1 MFRNYSVAKYFLMI
15 LIPLVIS
22 LGNFQYL
29 VFNVGFYQ
37 KLYQKTGVYQTFS
50 DREIANYATDNL
62 LGYFRGKNALDH
74 NFFSTQAKLHLEDVR
89 NILKLTSNLFYLS
102 LATVLTISIILVFKK
117 HYRNLAT
124 SFFISSIITL
134 VFVGLLA
141 FGIFQVFDPI
151 FIKFHQIAFNN
162 NLWLF
167 PADDNL
173 IRLFPQQL
181 FILFANSLAS
191 NIIFSSAIIALV
203 SAILIKKVPK

>member
-15 LIPLVIS
+15 LIPLVII

-29 VFNVGFYQ
+29 VFNVCFYQ

-151 FIKFHQIAFNN
+151 FIKFHQGAFDN

>member
-1 MFRNYSVAKYFLMI
+1 MI
-15 LIPLVIS
+15 LIPLVII

-29 VFNVGFYQ
+29 AFNFGFYQ
-37 KLYQKTGVYQTFS
+37 KLYQKVGVYQTFS
-50 DREIANYATDNL
+50 DREIVNYATDNL
-62 LGYFRGKNALDH
+62 FEYFRGKNKLDH
-74 NFFSTQAKLHLEDVR
+74 NFFSTQAKLHLKDVK
-89 NILKLTSNLFYLS
+89 NILQVTSGLFYLS
-102 LATVLTISIILVFKK
+102 LATVLTISIVLVFKK
-117 HYRNLAT
+117 QYKRLAR
-124 SFFISSIITL
+124 SFFISSVITL

-151 FIKFHQIAFNN
+151 FIKFHQVAFNN

-173 IRLFPQQL
+173 IRLFPQQF